1 MLRNIIIH
9 VRLLFCVPISLQYP
23 RQVCDGRPDCA
34 GGGDE
39 AAATCAAWRCEVG
52 VRCGTGGACIRVPH
66 RHVCR
71 PGRRPR
77 CEDGSDQAHCS
88 HSLYTGCFVAT
99 ELGPRIAR

>member
-1 MLRNIIIH
+1 MLEYIIKH

-77 CEDGSDQAHCS
+77 CGDGSDQAHCS